1 MKDQVRTISADELA
15 IKKMLKQA
23 NMEELKEIRK
33 DMESMGL
40 RRRAEEKGE
49 Y

>member
-1 MKDQVRTISADELA
+1 MENHVRTISPDELA
-15 IKKMLKQA
+15 ISKMLKQA
-23 NMEELKEIRK
+23 NLEELKEIRK

-40 RRRAEEKGE
+40 HRRAEEKGE